1 MRISQEPTPA
11 VLVSGPCVCW
21 AAWLRQQLPSL
32 QCSLVLGHFHGRWK
46 VVWTSSPEE
55 VVLTSFLHFCHFDHL
70 EKECLL
76 VFTGLTFKEK
86 WAGHLRLT
94 RWHGH
99 LRGSTGFWGVMPRVK
114 FQACQSPYS
123 QASWCWTLLCL
134 SPVVIWAMLPD
145 VSLTVVTWRECLP
158 SPVAAFKI

>member
-1 MRISQEPTPA
+1 MHISQEPAPG

-21 AAWLRQQLPSL
+21 AAGHPGWCSSCLCCSAAF
-32 QCSLVLGHFHGRWK
+32 SLVLGHSHGRWK
-46 VVWTSSPEE
+46 VVWTSSTEE
-55 VVLTSFLHFCHFDHL
+55 VVLTNFLHFGHFNHL

-76 VFTGLTFKEK
+76 VFTGLAFKEK
-86 WAGHLRLT
+86 WAGHLRPT

-99 LRGSTGFWGVMPRVK
+99 LKGRTGFWGVMMRVE

-123 QASWCWTLLCL
+123 QMSWCWTLLCL

-145 VSLTVVTWRECLP
+145 VSLMVVT
-158 SPVAAFKI
+158 